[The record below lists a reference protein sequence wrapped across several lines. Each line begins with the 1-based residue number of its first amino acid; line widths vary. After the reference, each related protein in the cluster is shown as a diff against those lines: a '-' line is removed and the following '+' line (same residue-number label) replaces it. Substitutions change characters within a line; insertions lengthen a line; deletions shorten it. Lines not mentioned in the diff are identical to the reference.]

1 MTPQAGMQIF
11 MPDLDEM
18 KTAQS
23 RQAVSIEWI
32 KNRNISPPPDVT
44 PK

>member
-11 MPDLDEM
+11 MPDLDGL
-18 KTAQS
+18 KTKKAIQDIS
-23 RQAVSIEWI
+23 LQWM
-32 KNRNISPPPDVT
+32 KNRNISPPPDVA